1 MQEINAEVHEGKTE
15 GYQKLIFNTFVPPF
29 GALCNLMFNYLLIS

>member
-15 GYQKLIFNTFVPPF
+15 GYQKLIFNTFVPPLEHC
-29 GALCNLMFNYLLIS
+29 AL